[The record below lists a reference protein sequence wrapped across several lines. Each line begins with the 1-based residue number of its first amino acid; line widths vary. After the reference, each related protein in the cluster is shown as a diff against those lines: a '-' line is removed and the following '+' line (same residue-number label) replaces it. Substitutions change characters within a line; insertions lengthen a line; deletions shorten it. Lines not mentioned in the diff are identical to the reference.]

1 VEKRVCLDKPTK
13 GFLMKLISNDQRLNY
28 KFDPALNFGFEKHTV
43 DLGFTLV
50 MSITKPEAIRGL
62 NGRAIY
68 FDLEEPNR
76 FFVKDW
82 NPDLNREWDRY
93 LTIDPF
99 SNQFFNATESRAGES
114 VFIPTDPDKVP
125 PISQKRKY
133 DLVYTGHL
141 VSADLIK
148 MLTGLSRKFNL
159 AVVSNSDHPLVT
171 HRGLNYE
178 EKLEVISNS
187 RAALIH
193 NVLWPSSN
201 DIKTLKGKVP
211 LWREHG
217 AFSHLNHR
225 SLFDTPVVPQLK
237 SRLFEAA
244 FCGAA
249 PLILRDDWRLAER
262 FFPSRLAPTIGAK
275 NVTQDISEILES
287 ARELTA
293 IGLEARQ
300 LAFQEFT
307 TRHFIEKFL
316 VPFAS

>member
-1 VEKRVCLDKPTK
+1 
-13 GFLMKLISNDQRLNY
+13 MKLLSNDQRLNY
-28 KFDPALNFGFEKHTV
+28 KFDPALNFGFEKHSL

-50 MSITKPEAIRGL
+50 MSITKPEAIKGVK
-62 NGRAIY
+62 GRAIY

-76 FFVKDW
+76 FFVKNW
-82 NPDLNREWDRY
+82 NPDENREWDQY
-93 LTIDPF
+93 LTIDPY
-99 SNQFFNATESRAGES
+99 SNQFFRSKEGRAGES

-125 PISQKRKY
+125 PILQKRKY

-141 VSADLIK
+141 VSADLLK
-148 MLTGLSRKFNL
+148 TLTGLSRKFNV

-171 HRGLNYE
+171 HKGLNYE

-193 NVLWPSSN
+193 NVLWPAKD
-201 DIKTLKGKVP
+201 DIKTLKNKVP

-217 AFSHLNHR
+217 AFSHLNQR

-249 PLILRDDWRLAER
+249 PLILRDDWHLAER
-262 FFPSRLAPTIGAK
+262 FFPSNLVPTIGAK
-275 NVTQDISEILES
+275 HVTQNIEDILASGS
-287 ARELTA
+287 ELTT
-293 IGLEARQ
+293 IGLEAREV
-300 LAFQEFT
+300 AFQNFT
-307 TRHFIEKFL
+307 TAHFIEKFL